1 MDLLFDTPKTDKR
14 KEKIRC
20 WANCYIDIA
29 QTYYVE
35 NFTREKKLLELKE
48 SIDKQGHLTKSE
60 LEILAK
66 WKSPRNA
73 NRIIKNN
80 SEKLVKEQTSAAFK
94 ATDPYESINPLRELK
109 RIDWAIASAI
119 LHFFH
124 KDKYPI
130 YDIHALRAVGKEK
143 GEGVWGRYVEF
154 CRKVAKDNRVDMRTL
169 DRALYRFGYVLSVLN
184 YYEDDLACLGVKV
197 SDIINGSLM
206 KKLLL

>member
-1 MDLLFDTPKTDKR
+1 MDLLFDTPKTDQR
-14 KEKIRC
+14 KEKICC

-29 QTYYVE
+29 QTYYIE

-48 SIDKQGHLTKSE
+48 SIYKQGHLTKSE

-80 SEKLVKEQTSAAFK
+80 SEKLVKEKTSASFK

-154 CRKVAKDNRVDMRTL
+154 CRKVAKDNKVDMRTL
-169 DRALYRFGYVLSVLN
+169 DRALYRFGYVQSVLN

-197 SDIINGSLM
+197 SDIINGSL
-206 KKLLL
+206 